1 MKKKTGNY
9 FVSSLKIRKFV
20 CKILGGGLKQYNC
33 QGKKYLTILL
43 TNNKTI
49 MKKRLLSLAAV
60 ALTTLSGF
68 ALTEGDY
75 VYTPQGRFKV
85 IDAASQ
91 VQFDLQTFTGFT
103 AFSATEGRTAA
114 EIFTTGTD
122 GDLNYFQAQ
131 ATTGSAEGMN
141 YQLSLAV
148 GKQYVVSYKM
158 KSSTL
163 TSTHATICSHVG
175 ESGMN
180 KAVVYDARPDTV
192 YVKDGEGNPTTEIES
207 INYVDNE
214 FFSQPQTISTDWTT
228 FAYAITNVNAK
239 NKYYISFSGMS
250 SDVLI
255 ADLEVHEVKQVA
267 DMRIRDKYKSLAEAY
282 INLQYL
288 NDDAKADCGLKDNYE
303 YMMMLGDDASQA
315 DLEMWTAGIYETLYG
330 EGGLCQESMDNWLG
344 TNNDD
349 ILGPNKTNPFKKIQ
363 KQTDHGIWQF
373 MENGKRSGRFF
384 SEAANA
390 YFEGP
395 HGGGN
400 YGLKNT
406 VALETREAQGFLQ
419 GSYVFTVDMNGIVRE
434 KSTSSCWDINF
445 GLEAFYGRI
454 YLLNE
459 AGDTVK
465 ASEPVLLPTGT
476 NAEDANY
483 ERLVLSWEVDAP
495 RAFYTLGMEAR
506 PRDGVD
512 TKLGNTIT
520 FKDATLYYYTV
531 SPYTKQ
537 QHDYI
542 ADVREQVATGRTELT
557 TSDGYLNSA
566 DYSWGKAELQACVDT
581 VAPKITGY
589 EALDTVAILDTYADT
604 YVKSTSEAIG
614 LLVYEV
620 YQAAVKDILAAN
632 RTFIAQN
639 DSLGLLVNAIA
650 ESKALLSNRIYDAST
665 ERVQLEQEV
674 ASAEQVLSDMK
685 QVDYSSEA
693 VATIKEEVAKL
704 AAANNKF
711 QENLPAESVTGVV
724 DIDFS
729 ADAVTLD
736 TENDYT
742 TLGGA
747 ATIAGQSGTMEF
759 TNFMTTNPLAAPN
772 GNKNAQYF
780 PFQKG
785 IDVDGAAT
793 QTDVLRVGQG
803 TGLVNFNLGEI
814 GTNIVKVS
822 MDWYLGRLSGCF
834 VGFRLKDENAE
845 DVSGLYFSPY
855 DANNYSYNPVNVNN
869 LVFAANTAGDAG
881 FITDD
886 NKTSMQLYLDYGTK
900 KAQLATQAG
909 GKTYTSDWVEFNG
922 NDVKTFVLESNYN
935 YAQGRR
941 CWFDN
946 LKIQIIQAGDPT
958 AVSEVKAADAQAKAA
973 AKKVVN
979 GQLVIETA
987 KGTFNAAGAQVK

>member
-1 MKKKTGNY
+1 
-9 FVSSLKIRKFV
+9 
-20 CKILGGGLKQYNC
+20 
-33 QGKKYLTILL
+33 
-43 TNNKTI
+43 
-49 MKKRLLSLAAV
+49 MKKRLLSLAAA

-68 ALTEGDY
+68 ALTQGDY

-91 VQFDLQTFTGFT
+91 VQFDLQNFTGFT
-103 AFSATEGRTAA
+103 AFSATEGRTVAD
-114 EIFTTGTD
+114 IFTTGND
-122 GDLNYFQAQ
+122 GGLDYFQALQ
-131 ATTGSAEGMN
+131 TYGSAEGMN

-148 GKQYVVSYKM
+148 GKKYVVSYKM

-163 TSTHATICSHVG
+163 TSTHTTICGHAG

-180 KAVVYDARPDTV
+180 KAVVYNTRPDTV

-239 NKYYISFSGMS
+239 NKYYLSFSGMS

-255 ADLEVHEVKQVA
+255 ADLEVHEVTQVA
-267 DMRIRDKYKSLAEAY
+267 DMRIRDKYQKLAEAY

-288 NDDAKADCGLKDNYE
+288 DDDAKADCGLVENYE
-303 YMMMLGDDASQA
+303 EMMKLDDDASQA
-315 DLEMWTAGIYETLYG
+315 ALEMWTAGIDATLYD

-344 TNNDD
+344 TNNND
-349 ILGPNKTNPFKKIQ
+349 ILGPNTPFTKIQ
-363 KQTDHGIWQF
+363 KQTDHGIWEF
-373 MENGKRSGRFF
+373 RENDYRSARFF
-384 SEAANA
+384 SEAAGT

-400 YGLKNT
+400 YGLKNV
-406 VALETREAQGFLQ
+406 VALQTREAQGFLQ

-434 KSTSSCWDINF
+434 KSTSTCWDINF

-476 NAEDANY
+476 NAADANY
-483 ERLVLSWEVDAP
+483 ASLVLAWEVDEP
-495 RAFYTLGMEAR
+495 RAFYKLGMEAR
-506 PRDGVD
+506 PRDGVA
-512 TKLGNTIT
+512 TNLGNTIT
-520 FKDATLYYYTV
+520 FKDATLYFYTV

-581 VAPKITGY
+581 VAPKIVGY
-589 EALDTVAILDTYADT
+589 EAVMDTLSILDTYADT
-604 YVKSTSEAIG
+604 YVKSTSEATG

-620 YQAAVKDILAAN
+620 YQEAVKDILAAN

-650 ESKALLSNRIYDAST
+650 DSKDLLVNRVFEAST
-665 ERVQLEQEV
+665 ERTQLEN
-674 ASAEQVLSDMK
+674 
-685 QVDYSSEA
+685 A
-693 VATIKEEVAKL
+693 VS
-704 AAANNKF
+704 N
-711 QENLPAESVTGVV
+711 AESVLAGLKALDYSDENVATAKAQVAALAEANNIFKENLSADGATTVV
-724 DIDFS
+724 DIDFE
-729 ADAVTLD
+729 AAAATLD
-736 TENDYT
+736 PGNDYT
-742 TLGGA
+742 QNAGA
-747 ATIAGQSGTMEF
+747 ATITGNSGTMEF
-759 TNFMTTNPLAAPN
+759 TNFMTTNTTGSYYA
-772 GNKNAQYF
+772 
-780 PFQKG
+780 FQKG
-785 IDVDGAAT
+785 IDVDGAPLHT
-793 QTDVLRVGQG
+793 GILRVGNG
-803 TGLVNFNLGEI
+803 AGIVNFDLGEI
-814 GTNIVKVS
+814 GTNIVKIS
-822 MDWYLGRLSGCF
+822 MDWYFGALTGKE
-834 VGFRLKDENAE
+834 VGFRLQNEALE
-845 DVSGLYFSPY
+845 DVTGMRFDPYNAAYKYNPLNLPNMFVYYAFGSG
-855 DANNYSYNPVNVNN
+855 DANQN
-869 LVFAANTAGDAG
+869 A
-881 FITDD
+881 IDD
-886 NKTSMQLYLDYGTK
+886 SKKTKMQFYLDYGTK
-900 KAQLATQAG
+900 KAQLSTQRNNG
-909 GKTYTSDWVEFNG
+909 ESYTSDWLDFSGSVVNSFI
-922 NDVKTFVLESNYN
+922 VESNYTN
-935 YAQGRR
+935 NDRR

-946 LKIQIIQAGDPT
+946 LKIEIIKAGDPN
-958 AVSEVKAADAQAKAA
+958 AVAEVKAADAKVKTA

>member
-20 CKILGGGLKQYNC
+20 CKILRGGLKQYNC

-68 ALTEGDY
+68 ALTTGDY

-114 EIFTTGTD
+114 DIFTTGTD
-122 GDLNYFQAQ
+122 GDLNYFQAL
-131 ATTGSAEGMN
+131 ATAGSAEGMN

-163 TSTHATICSHVG
+163 TSTHATICSHAG

-180 KAVVYDARPDTV
+180 KVVVYDARPDTV

-255 ADLEVHEVKQVA
+255 ADLEVHEVTQVA

-288 NDDAKADCGLKDNYE
+288 NDDAKAECGLVENYE
-303 YMMMLGDDASQA
+303 EMMKLGDDASQA
-315 DLEMWTAGIYETLYG
+315 DLETWTGGIDETLYG
-330 EGGLCQESMDNWLG
+330 EVGLCQESMDNWLG
-344 TNNDD
+344 TNNYD
-349 ILGPNKTNPFKKIQ
+349 ILGPNTPFKKIQ

-373 MENGKRSGRFF
+373 MENGGRSGRFY
-384 SEAANA
+384 SEKADT

-476 NAEDANY
+476 NEANSNY

-557 TSDGYLNSA
+557 KADGYLNSA

-604 YVKSTSEAIG
+604 YVKSTSEATG

-650 ESKALLSNRIYDAST
+650 DSKALLSNRIYDAST

-729 ADAVTLD
+729 ADAVTLN

-803 TGLVNFNLGEI
+803 TGLVNFDLGEI

-958 AVSEVKAADAQAKAA
+958 AVSEVKDADAQAKAA

>member
-1 MKKKTGNY
+1 
-9 FVSSLKIRKFV
+9 
-20 CKILGGGLKQYNC
+20 
-33 QGKKYLTILL
+33 
-43 TNNKTI
+43 
-49 MKKRLLSLAAV
+49 MKKRLLSLAAA

-68 ALTEGDY
+68 ALTQGDY

-85 IDAASQ
+85 IDAASL
-91 VQFDLQTFTGFT
+91 VQFDLQNFTGFT

-114 EIFTTGTD
+114 DIFTTGTD
-122 GDLNYFQAQ
+122 GDLNYFQAL

-148 GKQYVVSYKM
+148 GKKYVVSYKM

-163 TSTHATICSHVG
+163 TSTHATICGHAG

-180 KAVVYDARPDTV
+180 RAVVYNTRPDTV

-255 ADLEVHEVKQVA
+255 ADLEVHEVTQVA

-282 INLQYL
+282 INLHYL
-288 NDDAKADCGLKDNYE
+288 NDDAKANSGLVENYVE
-303 YMMMLGDDASQA
+303 MMNLDDDASQT
-315 DLEMWTAGIYETLYG
+315 DLEMWTAGIDATLYD

-344 TNNDD
+344 TKNYD
-349 ILGPNKTNPFKKIQ
+349 ILGPNTPFTKIQ

-373 MENGKRSGRFF
+373 MENGGRSARFF
-384 SEAANA
+384 SEKADT

-395 HGGGN
+395 HGSGN

-406 VALETREAQGFLQ
+406 VALETREYQGFTQ
-419 GSYVFTVDMNGIVRE
+419 GSYVFTVDMNGVVRE
-434 KSTSSCWDINF
+434 MATGKCWDTNF
-445 GLEAFYGRI
+445 GLQAFYGRI

-476 NAEDANY
+476 NEANSNY
-483 ERLVLSWEVDAP
+483 ERLVLAWEVDEMATN
-495 RAFYTLGMEAR
+495 YKVGIEAR
-506 PRDGVD
+506 PRDGVA
-512 TKLGNTIT
+512 TNLGNTIT
-520 FKDATLYYYTV
+520 FKDATLYYYTT
-531 SPYTKQ
+531 SIYTKKQ
-537 QHDYI
+537 LDYI
-542 ADVREQVATGRTELT
+542 ADVKEQITTGRRELT
-557 TSDGYLNSA
+557 TADEYLNNA
-566 DYSWGKAELQACVDT
+566 DYSWGKAELKACVDT
-581 VAPKITGY
+581 VAPKITNY
-589 EALDTVAILDTYADT
+589 ETFDTVAIVDTYADT
-604 YVKSTSEAIG
+604 YVKSTSEATG

-620 YQAAVKDILAAN
+620 YQEAAKDILAAN

-639 DSLGLLVNAIA
+639 DSLGLLVTAIA
-650 ESKALLSNRIYDAST
+650 DSKALLSNRIFDAST
-665 ERVQLEQEV
+665 ERTQLENAV
-674 ASAEQVLSDMK
+674 ANAELILNDLK
-685 QVDYSSEA
+685 TKDYSDEN
-693 VATIKEEVAKL
+693 VATVKAQVAAL
-704 AAANNKF
+704 AEANNKF

-729 ADAVTLD
+729 AAAVTSD
-736 TENDYT
+736 PGNDYT

-747 ATIAGQSGTMEF
+747 ATITGQSGTMEF
-759 TNFMTTNPLAAPN
+759 TNFMTTNPLPAPTN
-772 GNKNAQYF
+772 DKSSQYF
-780 PFQKG
+780 PYQKG
-785 IDVDGAAT
+785 IDVDGAPLN
-793 QTDVLRVGQG
+793 TDILRVGQG
-803 TGLVNFNLGEI
+803 TGLVNFDLGEI

-822 MDWYLGRLSGCF
+822 MDWYLGRLSGCY
-834 VGFRLKDENAE
+834 VGFRLKDENSE
-845 DVSGLYFSPY
+845 DVSGLVVSPY
-855 DANNYSYNPVNVNN
+855 DCAMTYNPLNVSGWNIDNN
-869 LVFAANTAGDAG
+869 DENKNRGITATTAGDTG
-881 FITDD
+881 FLTDM

-900 KAQLATQAG
+900 KAQLATQLG
-909 GKTYTSDWVEFNG
+909 NGTTYTSDWVEFNG

-946 LKIQIIQAGDPT
+946 LKIEVIQAGDPT

>member
-1 MKKKTGNY
+1 MKKKTSNY

-20 CKILGGGLKQYNC
+20 CKMLGGGLKQYNC

-103 AFSATEGRTAA
+103 AFSATEGHTAA
-114 EIFTTGTD
+114 DIFTTGTD
-122 GDLNYFQAQ
+122 GDLNYFQAL

-163 TSTHATICSHVG
+163 TSTHATICSHAG

-255 ADLEVHEVKQVA
+255 ADLEVHEVTQVA

-288 NDDAKADCGLKDNYE
+288 NDDAKAGCGLVENYE
-303 YMMMLGDDASQA
+303 EMMKLGDDASQA
-315 DLEMWTAGIYETLYG
+315 DLETWTGGIDETLYG
-330 EGGLCQESMDNWLG
+330 EVGLCQESMDNWLG
-344 TNNDD
+344 TNNYD
-349 ILGPNKTNPFKKIQ
+349 ILGPNTPFKKIQ

-373 MENGKRSGRFF
+373 MENGGRSGRFY
-384 SEAANA
+384 SEKADT

-476 NAEDANY
+476 NEANSNY

-581 VAPKITGY
+581 VAPKITVY

-604 YVKSTSEAIG
+604 YVKSTSEATG

-620 YQAAVKDILAAN
+620 YQAAAKDILAAN

-693 VATIKEEVAKL
+693 VATIKDEVAKL

-711 QENLPAESVTGVV
+711 QESLPAESVTGVV

-729 ADAVTLD
+729 ADAVTLN

-803 TGLVNFNLGEI
+803 TGLVNFDLGEI

-946 LKIQIIQAGDPT
+946 LKIQVIQAGDPT

>member
-1 MKKKTGNY
+1 
-9 FVSSLKIRKFV
+9 
-20 CKILGGGLKQYNC
+20 
-33 QGKKYLTILL
+33 
-43 TNNKTI
+43 
-49 MKKRLLSLAAV
+49 MKKRLLSLAAA

-68 ALTEGDY
+68 ALTQGDY

-91 VQFDLQTFTGFT
+91 VQFDLQNFTGFT
-103 AFSATEGRTAA
+103 AFSATEGRTVAD
-114 EIFTTGTD
+114 IFTTGTD
-122 GDLNYFQAQ
+122 GDLNYFQAL

-148 GKQYVVSYKM
+148 GKKYVVSYKM

-163 TSTHATICSHVG
+163 KATHNTICTHVVG
-175 ESGMN
+175 GAAADLGMN
-180 KAVVYDARPDTV
+180 KAVVYDTRPDTV
-192 YVKDGEGNPTTEIES
+192 FVKDGEGNPTTEIES

-255 ADLEVHEVKQVA
+255 ADLEVHEVTQVA
-267 DMRIRDKYKSLAEAY
+267 DMRVRDKYKSLAEAY
-282 INLQYL
+282 INLHYL
-288 NDDAKADCGLKDNYE
+288 NDDAKNGCGLVENYE
-303 YMMMLGDDASQA
+303 EMLKLDDDASQA
-315 DLEMWTAGIYETLYG
+315 ELEMWTAGIDATLYE

-344 TNNDD
+344 TNNYD
-349 ILGPNKTNPFKKIQ
+349 ILGPNTPFTKIQ

-384 SEAANA
+384 SEKADT

-406 VALETREAQGFLQ
+406 VALETRQAQGFLQ

-434 KSTSSCWDINF
+434 KATGSCWDINF
-445 GLEAFYGRI
+445 GLQPFYGRI

-476 NAEDANY
+476 NAKDANY
-483 ERLVLSWEVDAP
+483 ERLVLSWEVDEP
-495 RAFYTLGMEAR
+495 RTFYTLGIEAR

-520 FKDATLYYYTV
+520 FKDATLYFYTV

-542 ADVREQVATGRTELT
+542 ADVREQVATGRRELT
-557 TSDGYLNSA
+557 TADEYLNSA
-566 DYSWGKAELQACVDT
+566 DYSWGKAELKACVDT
-581 VAPKITGY
+581 VAPKITAY
-589 EALDTVAILDTYADT
+589 EAVMDTLSILGTYADT
-604 YVKSTSEAIG
+604 YVKSTSEATG

-620 YQAAVKDILAAN
+620 YQEAAKDILAAN

-650 ESKALLSNRIYDAST
+650 DSKALLVNRVFNAST
-665 ERVQLEQEV
+665 ERTQLENAV
-674 ASAEQVLSDMK
+674 ANAELILNDLK
-685 QVDYSSEA
+685 TKDYSDEN
-693 VATIKEEVAKL
+693 VATAKAQVAAL
-704 AAANNKF
+704 AEANNIFK
-711 QENLPAESVTGVV
+711 ENMEADAVTTVV
-724 DIDFS
+724 DIDFE
-729 ADAVTLD
+729 AAAVTSD
-736 TENDYT
+736 PGNDYT
-742 TLGGA
+742 QNAGA
-747 ATIAGQSGTMEF
+747 ATITGQSGTMEF
-759 TNFMTTNPLAAPN
+759 TNFMTTNTTGTYYA
-772 GNKNAQYF
+772 
-780 PFQKG
+780 FQKG
-785 IDVDGAAT
+785 IDVEGAPLHT
-793 QTDVLRVGQG
+793 GILRVGNG
-803 TGLVNFNLGEI
+803 AGIVNFDLGEI
-814 GTNIVKVS
+814 GTNIVKIS
-822 MDWYLGRLSGCF
+822 MDWYFGALTGKE
-834 VGFRLKDENAE
+834 VGFRLQNEALE
-845 DVSGLYFSPY
+845 DVTGMRFDPYNAAYKYNPLNLPNMFVYYAFGSG
-855 DANNYSYNPVNVNN
+855 DANQN
-869 LVFAANTAGDAG
+869 A
-881 FITDD
+881 IDD
-886 NKTSMQLYLDYGTK
+886 SKKTKMQFYLDYGTK
-900 KAQLATQAG
+900 KAQLSTQRNNG
-909 GKTYTSDWVEFNG
+909 ESYTSDWLDFSGSVVNSFI
-922 NDVKTFVLESNYN
+922 VESNYTN
-935 YAQGRR
+935 NDRR

-946 LKIQIIQAGDPT
+946 LKIEVIKAGDPT

>member
-1 MKKKTGNY
+1 
-9 FVSSLKIRKFV
+9 
-20 CKILGGGLKQYNC
+20 
-33 QGKKYLTILL
+33 
-43 TNNKTI
+43 
-49 MKKRLLSLAAV
+49 MKKRLLSLAAA

-91 VQFDLQTFTGFT
+91 VQFDLQNFTGFT

-114 EIFTTGTD
+114 DIFTTGTD
-122 GDLNYFQAQ
+122 GDLNYFQAL

-163 TSTHATICSHVG
+163 TATHTTICTDAG

-180 KAVVYDARPDTV
+180 KAVVYNTRPDTV

-214 FFSQPQTISTDWTT
+214 FYSQPQTISTDWTT

-255 ADLEVHEVKQVA
+255 ADLEVHEVTQVA

-282 INLQYL
+282 INLHYL
-288 NDDAKADCGLKDNYE
+288 NYDAKDGCGLVENYE
-303 YMMMLGDDASQA
+303 EMMKLDDDASQA
-315 DLEMWTAGIYETLYG
+315 ELEMWTAGIDATLYD

-344 TNNDD
+344 TDNND
-349 ILGPNKTNPFKKIQ
+349 ILGPNTPYTKIQ
-363 KQTDHGIWQF
+363 RQIDHGIWQF
-373 MENGKRSGRFF
+373 MENGVRSARFF
-384 SEAANA
+384 SEAADT

-406 VALETREAQGFLQ
+406 VALETREYQGFTQ
-419 GSYVFTVDMNGIVRE
+419 GSYVFTVEMNGIVRE
-434 KSTSSCWDINF
+434 KATSTCWDINF

-476 NAEDANY
+476 NAADANY
-483 ERLVLSWEVDAP
+483 ERLVFAWEVDEMATN
-495 RAFYTLGMEAR
+495 YKVGIEAR
-506 PRDGVD
+506 PRDGVA
-512 TKLGNTIT
+512 TNLGNTIT
-520 FKDATLYYYTV
+520 FRDATLYYYTT
-531 SPYTKQ
+531 SPYTKKQ
-537 QHDYI
+537 LDYI
-542 ADVREQVATGRTELT
+542 ADVKEQITTGRTELT
-557 TSDGYLNSA
+557 TADEYLNSA

-589 EALDTVAILDTYADT
+589 EALDTVAIVDTYADT
-604 YVKSTSEAIG
+604 YVKSTSEATG
-614 LLVYEV
+614 LLVYDV
-620 YQAAVKDILAAN
+620 YQEAAKDILAAN

-650 ESKALLSNRIYDAST
+650 DSKDLLSNRIFDAST
-665 ERVQLEQEV
+665 EREQLEQEV
-674 ASAEQVLSDMK
+674 ASAEQLLSNLK

-693 VATIKEEVAKL
+693 VATIKDEVAKL

-711 QENLPAESVTGVV
+711 QENIPAESVTGVV

-729 ADAVTLD
+729 AAAVTLD

-747 ATIAGQSGTMEF
+747 ATITGQSGTMEF
-759 TNFMTTNPLAAPN
+759 TNFMTTNPLAAPS

-780 PFQKG
+780 PYQKG
-785 IDVDGAAT
+785 IDVEGEPLN
-793 QTDVLRVGQG
+793 TDVLRVGQG
-803 TGLVNFNLGEI
+803 TGLVNFDLGEI

-834 VGFRLKDENAE
+834 VGFRLKDENSE

-900 KAQLATQAG
+900 KAQIASQVG
-909 GKTYTSDWVEFNG
+909 SKTYTSDWVEFNG

-946 LKIQIIQAGDPT
+946 LKIEVIQAGDPT

>member
-1 MKKKTGNY
+1 
-9 FVSSLKIRKFV
+9 
-20 CKILGGGLKQYNC
+20 
-33 QGKKYLTILL
+33 
-43 TNNKTI
+43 
-49 MKKRLLSLAAV
+49 MKKRLLSLAAA

-68 ALTEGDY
+68 ALTQGDY

-91 VQFDLQTFTGFT
+91 VQFDLQNFTGFT

-114 EIFTTGTD
+114 DIFTTGTD
-122 GDLNYFQAQ
+122 GDLNYFQAL
-131 ATTGSAEGMN
+131 TTAGSAEGMN

-148 GKQYVVSYKM
+148 GKKYVVSYKM

-163 TSTHATICSHVG
+163 TATHATICRDAG

-180 KAVVYDARPDTV
+180 RAVVYNTRPDTV

-255 ADLEVHEVKQVA
+255 ADLEVHEVTQVA

-282 INLQYL
+282 INLHYL
-288 NDDAKADCGLKDNYE
+288 SDEAKNGCGLVENYE
-303 YMMMLGDDASQA
+303 EMLKLDDDASQA
-315 DLEMWTAGIYETLYG
+315 TLEMWTAGIDATLYE

-344 TNNDD
+344 TNNND
-349 ILGPNKTNPFKKIQ
+349 ILGPNTPFTKVQ

-373 MENGKRSGRFF
+373 MENGGRSGRFF
-384 SEAANA
+384 SEKADT

-434 KSTSSCWDINF
+434 KATSSCWDINF

-454 YLLNE
+454 YLLNA

-476 NAEDANY
+476 NEADANY
-483 ERLVLSWEVDAP
+483 ERLVLSWEVDEP

-506 PRDGVD
+506 PRDGVA
-512 TKLGNTIT
+512 TNLGNTIT

-531 SPYTKQ
+531 SPYTKK

-581 VAPKITGY
+581 VAPKIVGY
-589 EALDTVAILDTYADT
+589 EAVMDTLSIIGTYADT
-604 YVKSTSEAIG
+604 YVKSTSEATG

-620 YQAAVKDILAAN
+620 YQEAVKDILAAN

-650 ESKALLSNRIYDAST
+650 DSKDLLSNRIFDAST
-665 ERVQLEQEV
+665 ERTQLENAV
-674 ASAEQVLSDMK
+674 ANAELILNDLK
-685 QVDYSSEA
+685 TKDYSDEN
-693 VATIKEEVAKL
+693 VATVKAQIAAL
-704 AAANNKF
+704 AEANNIF
-711 QENLPAESVTGVV
+711 QENIPAESVTGVV

-729 ADAVTLD
+729 AAAVTSD

-742 TLGGA
+742 TLGGP
-747 ATIAGQSGTMEF
+747 ATITGQSGTMEF
-759 TNFMTTNPLAAPN
+759 TNFMTTNPLAAPS

-780 PFQKG
+780 PYQKG
-785 IDVDGAAT
+785 IDVDGAPIN
-793 QTDVLRVGQG
+793 TDVLRVGQG
-803 TGLVNFNLGEI
+803 TGLVNFDLGEI

-834 VGFRLKDENAE
+834 VGFRLKDENSE

-900 KAQLATQAG
+900 KAQLATQVG
-909 GKTYTSDWVEFNG
+909 SKTYTSDWVEFNG

-946 LKIQIIQAGDPT
+946 LKIEVIKAGDPT
-958 AVSEVKAADAQAKAA
+958 AVSEVKAADAQVKAA

>member
-1 MKKKTGNY
+1 
-9 FVSSLKIRKFV
+9 
-20 CKILGGGLKQYNC
+20 
-33 QGKKYLTILL
+33 
-43 TNNKTI
+43 
-49 MKKRLLSLAAV
+49 MKKRLLSLAAA

-68 ALTEGDY
+68 ALTQGDY

-91 VQFDLQTFTGFT
+91 VNFDLQNFTGFT

-114 EIFTTGTD
+114 DIFTTGTD
-122 GDLNYFQAQ
+122 GDLNYFQAL

-148 GKQYVVSYKM
+148 GKKYVVSYKM

-163 TSTHATICSHVG
+163 TSTHATICNHVVG
-175 ESGMN
+175 GAAADLGMN
-180 KAVVYDARPDTV
+180 KAVVYNTRPDTV

-239 NKYYISFSGMS
+239 NKYYLSFSGMS

-255 ADLEVHEVKQVA
+255 ADLEVHEVTQVA
-267 DMRIRDKYKSLAEAY
+267 DMRVRDKYQKLAEAY

-288 NDDAKADCGLKDNYE
+288 DDDAKADCGLVENYE
-303 YMMMLGDDASQA
+303 EMMKLDDDASQA
-315 DLEMWTAGIYETLYG
+315 DLEMWTAGIDATLYD

-344 TNNDD
+344 TNNND
-349 ILGPNKTNPFKKIQ
+349 ILGPNTPFTKIQ

-384 SEAANA
+384 SEKADT

-400 YGLKNT
+400 YGVKNT
-406 VALETREAQGFLQ
+406 VALQTREAQGFLQ

-434 KSTSSCWDINF
+434 KATGSCWDINF
-445 GLEAFYGRI
+445 GLQAFYGRI

-476 NAEDANY
+476 NEANSNY
-483 ERLVLSWEVDAP
+483 ERLVLSWEVNEP
-495 RAFYTLGMEAR
+495 RAFYTLGVEAR
-506 PRDGVD
+506 PRDGVA
-512 TKLGNTIT
+512 TNLGNTMT
-520 FKDATLYYYTV
+520 FKDATLYFYTV

-581 VAPKITGY
+581 VAPKIVGY
-589 EALDTVAILDTYADT
+589 EAVMDTLSILDTYADT
-604 YVKSTSEAIG
+604 YVKSTSEAKG

-620 YQAAVKDILAAN
+620 YQEAVKDILAAN

-650 ESKALLSNRIYDAST
+650 DSKDLLVNRVFDAST
-665 ERVQLEQEV
+665 ERTQLENAV
-674 ASAEQVLSDMK
+674 ANAELILNDLK
-685 QVDYSSEA
+685 TKDYSDEN
-693 VATIKEEVAKL
+693 VATAKAQVAAL
-704 AAANNKF
+704 AEANNIFK
-711 QENLPAESVTGVV
+711 ENMEADAVTTVV
-724 DIDFS
+724 DIDFE
-729 ADAVTLD
+729 AAAATLD
-736 TENDYT
+736 PGNDYT
-742 TLGGA
+742 QNAGA
-747 ATIAGQSGTMEF
+747 ATITGQSGTMEF
-759 TNFMTTNPLAAPN
+759 TNFMTTNTTGTYYA
-772 GNKNAQYF
+772 
-780 PFQKG
+780 FQKG
-785 IDVDGAAT
+785 IDVDGAPLHT
-793 QTDVLRVGQG
+793 GILRVGNG
-803 TGLVNFNLGEI
+803 AGMVNFDLGEI
-814 GTNIVKVS
+814 GTNIVKIS
-822 MDWYLGRLSGCF
+822 MDWYFGALTGKE
-834 VGFRLKDENAE
+834 VGFRLQNEALE
-845 DVSGLYFSPY
+845 DVTGMRFDPYNAAYKYNPLNLPNMFVYYAFGSG
-855 DANNYSYNPVNVNN
+855 DANQNAIVDSK
-869 LVFAANTAGDAG
+869 
-881 FITDD
+881 
-886 NKTSMQLYLDYGTK
+886 KTKMQFYLDYGTK
-900 KAQLATQAG
+900 KAQLSTQRDNG
-909 GKTYTSDWVEFNG
+909 ESYTSDWLDFSGSVVNSFI
-922 NDVKTFVLESNYN
+922 VESNYTN
-935 YAQGRR
+935 NDRR

-946 LKIQIIQAGDPT
+946 LKIEVIQAGDPT

>member
-1 MKKKTGNY
+1 
-9 FVSSLKIRKFV
+9 
-20 CKILGGGLKQYNC
+20 
-33 QGKKYLTILL
+33 
-43 TNNKTI
+43 
-49 MKKRLLSLAAV
+49 MKKRLLSLAAA

-68 ALTEGDY
+68 ALTQGDY

-91 VQFDLQTFTGFT
+91 VQFDLQNFTGFT

-114 EIFTTGTD
+114 DIFTTGTD
-122 GDLNYFQAQ
+122 GDLNYFQAL

-148 GKQYVVSYKM
+148 GKKYVVSYKM

-163 TSTHATICSHVG
+163 TSTHATICNHVVG
-175 ESGMN
+175 GAAADLGMN
-180 KAVVYDARPDTV
+180 KAVVYNTRPDTV

-255 ADLEVHEVKQVA
+255 ADLEVHEVTQVA

-282 INLQYL
+282 INLHYL
-288 NDDAKADCGLKDNYE
+288 NDDAKANCGLVENYE
-303 YMMMLGDDASQA
+303 EMMKLDDDASQTA
-315 DLEMWTAGIYETLYG
+315 LEMWTAGIDATLYE

-344 TNNDD
+344 TNNND
-349 ILGPNKTNPFKKIQ
+349 ILGPNTPFTKVQ

-373 MENGKRSGRFF
+373 MENGGRSGRFF
-384 SEAANA
+384 SEKADT

-434 KSTSSCWDINF
+434 KATSSCWDINF

-454 YLLNE
+454 YLLNA

-476 NAEDANY
+476 NEADANY
-483 ERLVLSWEVDAP
+483 ERLVLSWEVDEP

-506 PRDGVD
+506 PRDGVA
-512 TKLGNTIT
+512 TNLGNTIT

-531 SPYTKQ
+531 SPYTKK

-581 VAPKITGY
+581 VAPKIVGY
-589 EALDTVAILDTYADT
+589 EAVMDTLSIIGTYADT
-604 YVKSTSEAIG
+604 YVKSTSEATG

-620 YQAAVKDILAAN
+620 YQEAVKDILAAN

-650 ESKALLSNRIYDAST
+650 DSKDLLSNRIFDAST
-665 ERVQLEQEV
+665 ERTQLENAV
-674 ASAEQVLSDMK
+674 ANAELILNDLK
-685 QVDYSSEA
+685 TKDYSDEN
-693 VATIKEEVAKL
+693 VATVKAQIAAL
-704 AAANNKF
+704 AEANNIF
-711 QENLPAESVTGVV
+711 QENIPAESVTGVV

-729 ADAVTLD
+729 AAAVTSD

-742 TLGGA
+742 TLGGP
-747 ATIAGQSGTMEF
+747 ATITGQSGTMEF
-759 TNFMTTNPLAAPN
+759 TNFMTTNPLAAPS

-780 PFQKG
+780 PYQKG
-785 IDVDGAAT
+785 IDVDGAPIN
-793 QTDVLRVGQG
+793 TDVLRVGQG
-803 TGLVNFNLGEI
+803 TGLVNFDLGEI

-834 VGFRLKDENAE
+834 VGFRLKDENSE

-900 KAQLATQAG
+900 KAQLATQVG
-909 GKTYTSDWVEFNG
+909 SKTYTSDWVEFNG

-946 LKIQIIQAGDPT
+946 LKIEVIKAGDPT

>member
-1 MKKKTGNY
+1 
-9 FVSSLKIRKFV
+9 
-20 CKILGGGLKQYNC
+20 
-33 QGKKYLTILL
+33 
-43 TNNKTI
+43 
-49 MKKRLLSLAAV
+49 MKKRLLSLAAA

-68 ALTEGDY
+68 ALTQGDY

-91 VQFDLQTFTGFT
+91 VNFDLQNFTGFT
-103 AFSATEGRTAA
+103 AFSATEGRTVAD
-114 EIFTTGTD
+114 IFTTGTD
-122 GDLNYFQAQ
+122 GDLDYFQAL

-148 GKQYVVSYKM
+148 GKKYVVSYKM

-163 TSTHATICSHVG
+163 TATHATICSHAG

-180 KAVVYDARPDTV
+180 RAVVYNTRPDTV
-192 YVKDGEGNPTTEIES
+192 FVKDGEGNPTTEIES

-239 NKYYISFSGMS
+239 NKYYLSFSGMS

-255 ADLEVHEVKQVA
+255 ADLEVHEVTQVA
-267 DMRIRDKYKSLAEAY
+267 DMRVRDKYQKLAEAY

-288 NDDAKADCGLKDNYE
+288 DDDAKADCGLVENYE
-303 YMMMLGDDASQA
+303 EMMKLDDDASQA
-315 DLEMWTAGIYETLYG
+315 DLEMWTAGIDATLYE
-330 EGGLCQESMDNWLG
+330 EGGLCLESMDSWLG
-344 TNNDD
+344 TNNND
-349 ILGPNKTNPFKKIQ
+349 ILGPNTPFTKIQ

-373 MENGKRSGRFF
+373 MENGNRSGRFF
-384 SEAANA
+384 SENA
-390 YFEGP
+390 DTYFEGP

-406 VALETREAQGFLQ
+406 VALQTREAQGFLQ

-454 YLLNE
+454 YLLNA

-476 NAEDANY
+476 NAANSTY
-483 ERLVLSWEVDAP
+483 ERLVLSWEVDEP

-506 PRDGVD
+506 PRDGVA
-512 TKLGNTIT
+512 TNLGNTIT
-520 FKDATLYYYTV
+520 FKDATLYFYTV

-566 DYSWGKAELQACVDT
+566 DYSWGKAELKACVDT
-581 VAPKITGY
+581 VAPKIVGY
-589 EALDTVAILDTYADT
+589 EAVMDTLSILDTYADT
-604 YVKSTSEAIG
+604 YVKSTSEATG

-620 YQAAVKDILAAN
+620 YQEAVKDILAAN
-632 RTFIAQN
+632 RTFIAKN

-650 ESKALLSNRIYDAST
+650 DSKDLLVNRVFEAST
-665 ERVQLEQEV
+665 ERTQLEN
-674 ASAEQVLSDMK
+674 
-685 QVDYSSEA
+685 A
-693 VATIKEEVAKL
+693 VS
-704 AAANNKF
+704 N
-711 QENLPAESVTGVV
+711 AESVLAGLKALDYSDENVATAKAQVAALAEANNIFKENMEADAVTTVV
-724 DIDFS
+724 DIDFE
-729 ADAVTLD
+729 AAAATLD
-736 TENDYT
+736 AGNDYT
-742 TLGGA
+742 QNAGA
-747 ATIAGQSGTMEF
+747 ATITGNSGTMEF
-759 TNFMTTNPLAAPN
+759 TNFMTTNTTGTYYA
-772 GNKNAQYF
+772 
-780 PFQKG
+780 FQKG
-785 IDVDGAAT
+785 IDVDGAPLHT
-793 QTDVLRVGQG
+793 GILRVGNG
-803 TGLVNFNLGEI
+803 AGIVNFDLGEI
-814 GTNIVKVS
+814 GTNIVKIS
-822 MDWYLGRLSGCF
+822 MDWYFGALTGKE
-834 VGFRLKDENAE
+834 VGFRLQNEALE
-845 DVSGLYFSPY
+845 DVTGMRFDPYNAAYKYNPLNLPNMFVYYAFGSG
-855 DANNYSYNPVNVNN
+855 DANQN
-869 LVFAANTAGDAG
+869 A
-881 FITDD
+881 IDD
-886 NKTSMQLYLDYGTK
+886 SKKTKMQFYLDYGTK
-900 KAQLATQAG
+900 KAQLSTQRNNG
-909 GKTYTSDWVEFNG
+909 ESYTSDWLDFSGSVVNSFI
-922 NDVKTFVLESNYN
+922 VESNYTN
-935 YAQGRR
+935 NDRR

-946 LKIQIIQAGDPT
+946 LKIEVVQAGDPT